1 MLLEHGGF
9 AKERAQHLIEAV
21 LALPHGGVV
30 PDVAQ
35 LVS

>member
-1 MLLEHGGF
+1 MLLEHGGL
-9 AKERAQHLIEAV
+9 ANERAASLIDAV
-21 LALPHGGVV
+21 LALPEGGVL